1 MYCTHCGNQLKKNA
15 KFCSACGT
23 AAKGKTSQEKNANTK
38 KAQTTAGKG
47 VRIPMPLLV
56 AGGVLILFL
65 GFLIF
70 QRSGNQVAQQ
80 QPAQIDQTMQ
90 SKVFAVAENFQ
101 CPCGECNDNLSICD
115 CNSPNGAME
124 VKGFILKGLEQGKT
138 VEQLK
143 QAVAIRYPKAT

>member
-15 KFCSACGT
+15 KFCSSCGT
-23 AAKGKTSQEKNANTK
+23 AVKSKSAQAKATPK
-38 KAQTTAGKG
+38 KAQPKAGKG

-80 QPAQIDQTMQ
+80 PMQIDQTMQ
-90 SKVFAVAENFQ
+90 SKVFAVAEDFQ
-101 CPCGECNDNLSICD
+101 CPCGDCNDNLSICD
-115 CNSPNGAME
+115 CNAPNGAME

-138 VEQLK
+138 AEQVK
-143 QAVAIRYPKAT
+143 QAVAIRYPEAS